1 MGYGDY
7 VLYKSTFYLLIYLL
21 CEQLG
26 MPESAS
32 EARTL
37 VGDCPHIAPTHVN
50 FVF

>member
-1 MGYGDY
+1 
-7 VLYKSTFYLLIYLL
+7 
-21 CEQLG
+21 

-50 FVF
+50 FVFFDIKPVTLR